1 MSQTIKTI
9 FIGTPDFG
17 APSLHNLINDKT
29 FDIVSVITQPDK
41 KIGRKQEL
49 TAPVIKQIALKN
61 NLPVLQ
67 PNKIADITDQIKQ
80 LSPDL
85 IIVIAYAQ
93 IIPKKILDI
102 PKYGTIN
109 VHGSLLP
116 KYRGASCIQAAI
128 LNGDKETGVT
138 IMKMDENLDT
148 GPILLKSKILIDNTD
163 TAETLFEKLSEL
175 GASILIPAIKDHINN
190 KLQAIPQDNA
200 KSSYVGMLKKS
211 DGRIDWSKSAIEVER
226 FIRAMHS
233 WPGAFSYITQHITHN
248 TQHAT
253 CNMKQIDNLT
263 VKIIKTASSP
273 ISINKYESGTI
284 FVENNNLYVQC
295 KIDSLQILN
304 LQISG
309 KKIMTAQEFINGH
322 SKYIGQILQ

>member
-1 MSQTIKTI
+1 MPQKIKTI

-17 APSLHNLINDKT
+17 APSLLNLIKDDY

-49 TAPVIKQIALKN
+49 TFPIIKQVALEH

-67 PNKIADITDQIKQ
+67 PQKIKDITEQIKQ
-80 LSPDL
+80 LSLDL
-85 IIVIAYAQ
+85 IVVIAYAQ
-93 IIPKKILDI
+93 IIPKEILNI

-116 KYRGASCIQAAI
+116 RYRGASCIQAAI
-128 LNGDKETGVT
+128 LNGDEKTGVT

-148 GPILLKSKILIDNTD
+148 GPILLQKEIAINNSD
-163 TAETLFEKLSEL
+163 TSESLFEKLSIL
-175 GASILIPAIKDHINN
+175 GGDILIPTIKDYINN
-190 KLQAIPQDNA
+190 KIQAIPQDDS
-200 KSSYVGMLKKS
+200 KSSYVGMLKKE
-211 DGRIDWSKSAIEVER
+211 DGHIGWNKTATEIER

-233 WPGAFSYITQHITHN
+233 WPGAFAKYNDLII
-248 TQHAT
+248 
-253 CNMKQIDNLT
+253 
-263 VKIIKTASSP
+263 KIIQTEHEP
-273 ISINKYESGTI
+273 IKINNHKPGTI
-284 FVENNNLYVQC
+284 FLHNNDLLIQC
-295 KIDSLQILN
+295 AKDALKIIT

-322 SKYIGQILQ
+322 SKYIGQILT

>member
-1 MSQTIKTI
+1 MPQKIKTI

-17 APSLHNLINDKT
+17 APSLINLINDDS
-29 FDIVSVITQPDK
+29 FDIVSIITQPDK

-49 TAPVIKQIALKN
+49 TSPIIKQVALEH

-67 PNKIADITDQIKQ
+67 PQKIKDITEQIKQ

-93 IIPKKILDI
+93 IIPGVILNI

-116 KYRGASCIQAAI
+116 KYRGASCIQATI

-148 GPILLKSKILIDNTD
+148 GPILSQKEITIIDSDTSK
-163 TAETLFEKLSEL
+163 TLFEKLSIL
-175 GASILIPAIKDHINN
+175 GADILIPTIKDYIDN
-190 KLQAIPQDNA
+190 KIQAIPQDDS
-200 KSSYVGMLKKS
+200 KSSYVGMLKKE
-211 DGRIDWSKSAIEVER
+211 DGHINWNQPADKIER

-233 WPGAFSYITQHITHN
+233 WPGAFFNYQLRIKN
-248 TQHAT
+248 YE
-253 CNMKQIDNLT
+253 L
-263 VKIIKTASSP
+263 KIIKTSNIFLNTNNHKP
-273 ISINKYESGTI
+273 GEIFTYNKKLFIMCRDKAIEILELQLSG
-284 FVENNNLYVQC
+284 
-295 KIDSLQILN
+295 KG
-304 LQISG
+304 QIS
-309 KKIMTAQEFINGH
+309 AQSFLNGY
-322 SKYIGQILQ
+322 SKYLINTNL